1 MRGYVDVFSETM
13 RGFAEKGVVVEVTD
27 WFAFTTFDIIGD
39 MALGEPFGCLTSGEF
54 CGS

>member
-1 MRGYVDVFSETM
+1 MSDFAKQGEVVD
-13 RGFAEKGVVVEVTD
+13 VTD

-54 CGS
+54 VTWQ